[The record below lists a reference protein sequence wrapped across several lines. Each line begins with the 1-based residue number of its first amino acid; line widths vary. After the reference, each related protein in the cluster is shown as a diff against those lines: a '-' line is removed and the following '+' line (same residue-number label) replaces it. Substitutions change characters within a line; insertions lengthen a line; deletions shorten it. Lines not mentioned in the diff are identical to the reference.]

1 MHRSGRP
8 GGREGAGQP
17 AARRPMSG
25 SHEKQGGVQCKVASE
40 GRKRNEGRNDAG
52 AGHLPARERSVNPGG
67 ERGSRPRGGATFLMT
82 EEGQQ
87 SAHRVSCR
95 VGQLKRA

>member
-1 MHRSGRP
+1 MHRSRRP
-8 GGREGAGQP
+8 RGREGAGQP

-52 AGHLPARERSVNPGG
+52 AGHLPARERSANPAENEGA
-67 ERGSRPRGGATFLMT
+67 EREVERRF
-82 EEGQQ
+82 
-87 SAHRVSCR
+87 C
-95 VGQLKRA
+95 